1 LCAHAGFGD
10 TLLHSWQGMSAQK
23 ALGRPEAPTQLAGM
37 SLFLTD
43 RVEPAA
49 FAKLME
55 FPHLLSDEVD
65 KLDAVAKLL
74 KFPDIVRHP
83 VNLLAL
89 AKLLE
94 FPGMVPHVMSLLR
107 THDISFPI
115 TIGSQLKISLPNRG
129 IPHGC
134 LGRDSTITFRAMKR
148 FHGKP
153 WFDSMRYHYTMTRD
167 GVEETGLGYGRC
179 VCFVLDAAGEMYIV
193 LRCYIPYYNDDLDTP
208 ARHVVETYDYSTQLA
223 PLLLSR
229 LDSIDSYMLVPVGAL
244 LNGGFI
250 LKDPR
255 IKNKHWVI
263 QGHREKEV
271 FLNHNEG

>member
-1 LCAHAGFGD
+1 MCAHAGFGD

-65 KLDAVAKLL
+65 KLDAVAELL
-74 KFPDIVRHP
+74 NFPDIVRHP
-83 VNLLAL
+83 EDLLAL

-107 THDISFPI
+107 TQNISFPI

-129 IPHGC
+129 IPDGC
-134 LGRDSTITFRAMKR
+134 LGRDNAVTFRAMKQ
-148 FHGKP
+148 FHGKRGTTACGIIMS
-153 WFDSMRYHYTMTRD
+153 WLVKTVWTRLVWVM
-167 GVEETGLGYGRC
+167 GVVYALYLMPP
-179 VCFVLDAAGEMYIV
+179 VL
-193 LRCYIPYYNDDLDTP
+193 
-208 ARHVVETYDYSTQLA
+208 
-223 PLLLSR
+223 
-229 LDSIDSYMLVPVGAL
+229 
-244 LNGGFI
+244 FI
-250 LKDPR
+250 LFYGVTSR
-255 IKNKHWVI
+255 IMHTRLKVSLYHLGSSSK
-263 QGHREKEV
+263 RSTA
-271 FLNHNEG
+271 

>member
-1 LCAHAGFGD
+1 
-10 TLLHSWQGMSAQK
+10 MSAQK

-65 KLDAVAKLL
+65 NLDAVAKLL
-74 KFPDIVRHP
+74 KFPDIVQHP
-83 VNLLAL
+83 GDLLAL

-94 FPGMVPHVMSLLR
+94 YPGMVPHVMSLLR
-107 THDISFPI
+107 THDIAFPI

-134 LGRDSTITFRAMKR
+134 LGRDNTITFRAMKK

-153 WFDSMRYHYTMTRD
+153 WFDSMRYHYTMTVD

-179 VCFVLDAAGEMYIV
+179 VCFVLGTQGGIFIV
-193 LRCYIPYYNDDLDTP
+193 LRCYVPYNEMEAGGLDTP

-223 PLLLSR
+223 PVLLSR
-229 LDSIDSYMLVPVGAL
+229 LDSIDSYMLVPVEAL

-250 LKDPR
+250 LKDPC
-255 IKNKHWVI
+255 IMNKHWVI

-271 FLNHNEG
+271 FLNHNGA